1 MERKKMRQTEPAP
14 DTGGQV
20 VRVAGKIKPQ
30 VNRYYG
36 RVALRYRMLG
46 GVLAVMLGLFLVLVL
61 AVYGEYITYDN
72 LTYLARDFDLSIQT
86 GSGSFTTITYPRQES
101 LSFVPFK
108 NGMAVSGGD
117 VLRIYD
123 SAGIVLTE
131 ENLNYEEPVLVSSD
145 KYVLAY
151 DLGSRNYS
159 LYNTL
164 TRVIDRQA
172 DFRITCADVSDT
184 GAFLLVTRSN
194 ETRYVVELYNTA
206 LNKTMSIYKD
216 HYVLDAAIRDD
227 GKRLVICSAIPSGT
241 DFTCEISLCEDGK
254 AEPVITKTY
263 TGTMP
268 LRASFAPDG
277 SFAVLCDNEVLFF
290 DKDGNEKNVY
300 KITGMTLVSAHM
312 NNGIAALV
320 GAENALGSEN
330 RIVVLDFD
338 GNVLF
343 SQSYKERVTDICTA
357 EEDGEYLCAI
367 LTTGSVI
374 KLGTQGIVE
383 SVELEDDDTL
393 SVECADQG
401 VVVCTK
407 DSMYYAFQ

>member
-1 MERKKMRQTEPAP
+1 MARERVRQDEAA
-14 DTGGQV
+14 DGQA

-36 RVALRYRMLG
+36 RVALRYRMFG
-46 GVLAVMLGLFLVLVL
+46 CVLAVALGLFLVMVL
-61 AVYGEYITYDN
+61 ALYGEYITYDN
-72 LTYLARDFDLSIQT
+72 LTYLARDFDLSVH
-86 GSGSFTTITYPRQES
+86 SDSSSFTTVTYARQES
-101 LSFVPFK
+101 IAFVPFK

-117 VLRIYD
+117 VMRIYD
-123 SAGIVLTE
+123 SAGIILAE
-131 ENLNYEEPVLVSSD
+131 EKLNYEEPVLVASD

-151 DLGSRNYS
+151 DLGSRKYS

-164 TRVIDRQA
+164 TRVIDRET
-172 DFRITCADVSDT
+172 DFRITCADVADT

-216 HYVLDAAIRDD
+216 HYVLDAALRDD

-254 AEPVITKTY
+254 TEPIVTKTFS
-263 TGTMP
+263 GTMP
-268 LRASFAPDG
+268 LRTTFAPNG

-290 DKDGNEKNVY
+290 DKDGNETGRY
-300 KITGMTLVSAHM
+300 AFSGMTLVSAHM
-312 NNGIAALV
+312 DNGRAALV

-330 RIVVLDFD
+330 RVVVLDFT

-343 SQSYKERVTDICTA
+343 SQSYKERITDVCVPGKNT
-357 EEDGEYLCAI
+357 DYLCAV
-367 LTTGSVI
+367 LTPGSVI
-374 KLGTQGIVE
+374 KLNEQGITE
-383 SVELEDDDTL
+383 RADLADDDTL
-393 SVECADQG
+393 AVECAEQG
-401 VVVCTK
+401 IMICTK
-407 DSMYYAFQ
+407 DSMYYAFK

>member
-1 MERKKMRQTEPAP
+1 MGHEKMHRNAPAP
-14 DTGGQV
+14 EAGGEV
-20 VRVAGKIKPQ
+20 VRVAGKIRPQ
-30 VNRYYG
+30 INRYYG

-46 GVLAVMLGLFLVLVL
+46 GVLAVALGLFLALTL

-72 LTYLARDFDLSIQT
+72 LTYLARDFDLSVH
-86 GSGSFTTITYPRQES
+86 SDAGSFQTVTYARQES
-101 LSFVPFK
+101 ISFEPYK

-123 SAGIVLTE
+123 SAGIILTE
-131 ENLNYEEPVLVSSD
+131 EKLNYENPVLTASD

-151 DLGSRNYS
+151 DLGSRQYS

-164 TRVIDRQA
+164 TRVIDRET
-172 DFRITCADVSDT
+172 DFRITCGDVSDT

-241 DFTCEISLCEDGK
+241 DFTCEISLCEEGK
-254 AEPVITKTY
+254 AEPVVTKTFADAL
-263 TGTMP
+263 P

-277 SFAVLCDNEVLFF
+277 SFAVLCDNQVLFF
-290 DKDGNEKNVY
+290 DKDGNEMGMY
-300 KITGMTLVSAHM
+300 RISGMTLVSAHM
-312 NNGIAALV
+312 DHGIAALV

-330 RIVVLDFD
+330 RIVVLDFA

-343 SQSYKERVTDICTA
+343 SQSYKERVTDICVA
-357 EEDGEYLCAI
+357 KKDQNYLCAI
-367 LTTGSVI
+367 QTTGSII
-374 KLGTQGIVE
+374 KLDTEGIAD
-383 SVELEDDDTL
+383 SMELEDDDTL
-393 SVECADQG
+393 SIECAEQG
-401 VVVCTK
+401 IMVCTK